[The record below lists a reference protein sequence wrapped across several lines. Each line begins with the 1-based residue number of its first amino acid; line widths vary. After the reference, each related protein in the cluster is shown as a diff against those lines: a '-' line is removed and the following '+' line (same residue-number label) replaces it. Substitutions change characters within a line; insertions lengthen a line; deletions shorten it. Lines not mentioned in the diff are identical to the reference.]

1 MRWLLLSDLHIG
13 NANEAQ
19 RVALMSLVKDIREQA
34 GESSFDMVMLAGDLA
49 YSGKQEEYDIVAKDV
64 INPLRE
70 MHSFRKARFIAVP
83 GNHDVDCDQG
93 YPPAVNT
100 LGPERSESF
109 FHMDETGKKLREV
122 TAKRLS
128 AYSVFL
134 KSEEIEGV
142 DPTDSPACL
151 LDVGASSANVQILCV
166 VTTFF
171 SCKHL
176 DKEKYQA
183 PAPIHPIRKLL
194 TGDNRNA
201 LTIILGHHPVDWFK
215 PESTR
220 QLESLLVDNNAV
232 YVHGHEHRIQADFGS
247 RGLTSLGFGA
257 MYQASLTTPP
267 TPYYRNSFAIC
278 EIDESLHVH
287 FRTWDSENGR
297 WINENNL
304 PANFDVRSDVLQGG
318 RVLPLPTTLLR
329 EHESTVRGAT
339 PLIGVSPLVLQP
351 HLKACFWLADDK
363 RKRWHRILEEI
374 GVIDEGL
381 QVFNSSTSGLAEG
394 HMELRIKEN
403 GDSYCLVHAISAHG
417 DVFSYDQAVVLNTLL
432 DTEPLSRGLIITLG
446 ELADEAETLINKL
459 SERKKIEVID
469 QEELVRLWLTRSTSQ
484 LVGFV
489 KSLDV
494 ATVSATLVITRDDYA
509 LLLTDTLNNSWF
521 CVVNDQGIPI
531 AESDS
536 LVNDLRSSNPA
547 LDGLAYMQKPQDL
560 VLPGAMS
567 RSSHESPEP
576 LFDRRRY
583 LNTAYR
589 LFDEVRYAPLAALGI
604 RFKSTSLRKIYISTQ
619 ADVGDDSKT
628 DQSLQRPVSEYL
640 ENLDLDPSLRDKLES
655 QLRSQYGLARSA
667 EVGAARKLYQ
677 RYGNVILLGD
687 PGSGK
692 TCFVKFE
699 MLAYCKPPSDNGS
712 WYRKH
717 LPIYVPLAEAA
728 ELLHTNSDFFS
739 VCSTIAAR
747 QQLELPSQ
755 TIVDHLSDGKAAF
768 FFDGLDEVSRIEARV
783 DILSKID
790 ELVSKYAAYGNR
802 FVVTSRPAAV
812 QPVDIPAAFKYLHLK
827 GLTDSEIRI
836 LAERVLSTR
845 LGAFEDD
852 EVVGPEE
859 KEIVEK
865 LLGHVKETPGLRRIS
880 RNPLL
885 LTLLVLIY
893 ANTGALSARRHVV
906 YTQAVKTLVTV
917 RHREAQEQVLSEAD
931 LRTHLGNIAY
941 AIYRREIGEL
951 PTRREV
957 LKVLTGHRSSSSST
971 ATVGNKEADEFVRH
985 VAEATGLLATHPR
998 LMADG
1003 PDHDVISFMHYSFQE
1018 YYAAVGFLANDF
1030 EEQVPR
1036 LATNPHWRDVITLL
1050 FGILSEQC
1058 DVTSLLRKLI
1068 EFESDTEPITQERM
1082 ILAFDCALE
1091 CDIPPNE
1098 TQRMLSR
1105 QVEQSLAEGAL
1116 KHSEFLR
1123 EKVAGLVD
1131 QLIAAAGMGVF
1142 EEMLVV
1148 GVGAE
1153 DGTVAAAHIDFMGR
1167 LKEPE
1172 RFEAR
1177 LVKAFE
1183 DAFCGRRESVVRA
1196 SCAGALTRRTELR
1209 TPKTLAELDLCMTR
1223 SILEKHAAITAIEV
1237 APELG
1242 KRIQARIV
1250 SLLDDRNRL
1259 ISSSA
1264 ARCVLVG
1271 GFPDPHL
1278 GVSEVSIRKTLRI
1291 WQDDARSLNIDRV
1304 RMSLDGGYLR
1314 RLLESNK
1321 IEDVELGARLF
1332 PLGDMD
1338 DKQMYTQLM
1347 ATLRRDIRHG
1357 VVRACLDSIRA
1368 REGAL
1373 DLVTLADTDLI
1384 CSMVNSEHRDVRI
1397 GAVKVLAMLPNDEQ
1411 VINTL
1416 LLHCGLDDGGRS
1428 SDVGAVEEEEGFAA
1442 LAKHARKNPQLQ
1454 RRLAAAV
1461 LSSLPRPRER
1471 RFGDERH
1478 QRRMSS
1484 LLLACEKAGA
1494 VVDVNLS
1501 RRLLSW
1507 VNNFRTPLA
1516 LRVQSLKTYGR
1527 TVRPSVECVE
1537 ELVKLVKKDDQQL
1550 NEAAYAAC
1558 FLFLGQCRKRVDFVR
1573 IVYSKL
1579 DDLRQALVEAWGR
1592 EKRRLGDRIDAAS
1605 LEDIRRSLSELESLL
1620 ISYEDFSKRMTLKQP
1635 T

>member
-13 NANEAQ
+13 YANEGQ
-19 RVALMSLVKDIREQA
+19 KMALISLVEDIRAQA
-34 GESSFDMVMLAGDLA
+34 RESSFDMVMLAGDLA
-49 YSGKQEEYDIVAKDV
+49 YSGKQEEYETVAKDV
-64 INPLRE
+64 IEPLRE
-70 MHSFRKARFIAVP
+70 IHSFRKARFIAVP
-83 GNHDVDCDQG
+83 GNHDVDCDEG
-93 YPPAVNT
+93 YPPSVST
-100 LGPERSESF
+100 LGPKRSESF
-109 FHMDETGKKLREV
+109 FHMDESGKKLRDA
-122 TAKRLS
+122 TAGRLS
-128 AYSVFL
+128 AYSAFL
-134 KSEEIEGV
+134 KKEGIEGV
-142 DPTDSPACL
+142 DPIESPASL
-151 LDVGASSANVQILCV
+151 LNIESSSADVQILCV

-176 DKEKYQA
+176 YNERQQA

-194 TGDNRNA
+194 AANTREA
-201 LTIILGHHPVDWFK
+201 LTIVLGHHPVDWFT
-215 PESTR
+215 PMSTQ

-232 YVHGHEHRIQADFGS
+232 YIHGHEHRIKAEFGT

-257 MYQASLTTPP
+257 VYQASLDAPS
-267 TPYYRNSFAIC
+267 TPYYRNSCAIC
-278 EIDESLHVH
+278 ELDESLHVH

-297 WINENNL
+297 WINESNL
-304 PANFDVRSDVLQGG
+304 PANFDSRSNVLQDG

-329 EHESTVRGAT
+329 GHKSTVRGGT
-339 PLIGVSPLVLQP
+339 PPIGISPTVP
-351 HLKACFWLADDK
+351 HLRACFWLADDK
-363 RKRWHRILEEI
+363 RARWHSILEEI
-374 GVIDEGL
+374 GILDEGL
-381 QVFNSSTSGLAEG
+381 QVFKSSAFGLAEG

-403 GDSYCLVHAISAHG
+403 GDSYCLIHAVSAHG
-417 DVFSYDQAVVLNTLL
+417 DVFSYDQAVALNTRL
-432 DTEPLSRGLIITLG
+432 DTEPLSRCLIITLG
-446 ELADEAETLINKL
+446 NLADEAETLINKL

-494 ATVSATLVITRDDYA
+494 ATVSATLVITEDDYA

-521 CVVNDQGIPI
+521 CIVNDQGIPI

-536 LVNDLRSSNPA
+536 LVNALRSSNPA
-547 LDGLAYMQKPQDL
+547 LGGLAYMQEPQDL
-560 VLPGAMS
+560 ALSGSTSP
-567 RSSHESPEP
+567 SSYESPETS
-576 LFDRRRY
+576 FDRRRY
-583 LNTAYR
+583 LKTAYN

-604 RFKSTSLRKIYISTQ
+604 RFRSTSLREIYIPTQ
-619 ADVGDDSKT
+619 ADVGDDSKA
-628 DQSLQRPVSEYL
+628 DQSIQRAISEYI
-640 ENLDLDPSLRDKLES
+640 EIYDLDPSLRDKLES

-677 RYGNVILLGD
+677 RYGNIILLGD

-699 MLAYCKPPSDNGS
+699 MLAYCAPPSDNGS
-712 WYRKH
+712 WYRNH

-728 ELLHTNSDFFS
+728 ELLRTNPDFFS

-747 QQLELPSQ
+747 QQLELPSH
-755 TIVDHLSDGKAAF
+755 TIVDHLSGGKAAF
-768 FFDGLDEVSRIEARV
+768 FFDGLDEVSRLAERV
-783 DILSKID
+783 DILSEID
-790 ELVSKYAAYGNR
+790 ELVSKYAPYGNR
-802 FVVTSRPAAV
+802 FVLTSRPAAV
-812 QPVDIPAAFKYLHLK
+812 QPVDIPTTFKYLHLK
-827 GLTDSEIRI
+827 GLTDPEIRI

-845 LGAFEDD
+845 LGAFENDG
-852 EVVGPEE
+852 VIRPEE
-859 KEIVEK
+859 REIIEK
-865 LLGHVKETPGLRRIS
+865 LLVHVKETPGLRRIS

-893 ANTGALSARRHVV
+893 ANTGRLSARRHVV

-917 RHREAQEQVLSEAD
+917 RHREAREQVLSETD
-931 LRTHLGNIAY
+931 LRTHLGNLAY

-957 LKVLTGHRSSSSST
+957 LKVLTEYQSSSHST
-971 ATVGNKEADEFVRH
+971 AIVGNEEAEEFIRR
-985 VAEATGLLATHPR
+985 VAEATGLLAIHPR
-998 LMADG
+998 SINDG
-1003 PDHDVISFMHYSFQE
+1003 PDHDDVISFMHYSFQE

-1050 FGILSEQC
+1050 FGIRSEQY
-1058 DVTSLLRKLI
+1058 DVTSLLRKLV
-1068 EFESDTEPITQERM
+1068 EFESDTEPITQERI

-1091 CDIPPNE
+1091 CDIPPHE
-1098 TQRMLSR
+1098 TQRMLSH
-1105 QVEQSLAEGAL
+1105 QVERSLAEGAL
-1116 KHSEFLR
+1116 KHSELLR

-1131 QLIAAAGMGVF
+1131 QLITSAGMGVF
-1142 EEMLVV
+1142 EEMLVG

-1153 DGTVAAAHIDFMGR
+1153 DGTVAAAYIDFMGR

-1172 RFEAR
+1172 RFETR
-1177 LVKAFE
+1177 IVKAFE
-1183 DAFCGRRESVVRA
+1183 DAFCRRESVVRA
-1196 SCAGALTRRTELR
+1196 SCVGVLTRRTDLR
-1209 TPKTLAELDLCMTR
+1209 TPRALAELDLCLTR
-1223 SILEKHAAITAIEV
+1223 SILEKHSAITAIEV

-1242 KRIQARIV
+1242 KGIQPRIM
-1250 SLLDDRNRL
+1250 SLLDDHNRL

-1264 ARCVLVG
+1264 ARCILVG
-1271 GFPDPHL
+1271 GFLNPRPDA
-1278 GVSEVSIRKTLRI
+1278 SEISIQKTLRI
-1291 WQDDARSLNIDRV
+1291 WQDDSRSLNIDRV
-1304 RMSLDGGYLR
+1304 RMSLNSGHLR
-1314 RLLESNK
+1314 KLLESNK
-1321 IEDVELGARLF
+1321 SEEVELGARLF

-1338 DKQMYTQLM
+1338 DKQVYIQLM
-1347 ATLRRDIRHG
+1347 ATLRRDMEHR
-1357 VVRACLDSIRA
+1357 VARACLDSIRA
-1368 REGAL
+1368 REGML

-1384 CSMVNSEHRDVRI
+1384 CRMVNSEHRDVRI

-1428 SDVGAVEEEEGFAA
+1428 SDVEAVEEEEGFAA
-1442 LAKHARKNPQLQ
+1442 LAKHARNNPQLQ
-1454 RRLAAAV
+1454 HRLASAV
-1461 LSSLPRPRER
+1461 LSSLPGPRAK

-1478 QRRMSS
+1478 QKRMKS

-1494 VVDVNLS
+1494 VVDVTLS
-1501 RRLLSW
+1501 RRLLNW
-1507 VNNFRTPLA
+1507 VKNFRTPLA

-1537 ELVKLVKKDDQQL
+1537 ELIELVEKDDHQL
-1550 NEAAYAAC
+1550 NAAAYTAC

-1579 DDLRQALVEAWGR
+1579 GDLRRALVEAWWR
-1592 EKRRLGDRIDAAS
+1592 EKGRLGDRIDAAS

-1620 ISYEDFSKRMTLKQP
+1620 ISYKDFSERMKLKQP